1 MTLFNYWHYIAV
13 LIILV
18 VFVLAIRQI
27 LNSPNKKLVKPMIF
41 SVVLV
46 TSLATFLAIT
56 VIDKYTK
63 KVGVY
68 KLKNKRL
75 LSTEQIIYTGL
86 VKNEGNHEIGKV
98 YLEIKLVNKG
108 HVTGTVKGTSFYET
122 SDFWDFLG
130 GMNKV
135 KKPQSIKKEFVVAK
149 NLEPG
154 QVKSFR
160 VYFRYPSHF
169 RSVSQFTEAFG
180 R

>member
-1 MTLFNYWHYIAV
+1 MTLFNYWHYIT
-13 LIILV
+13 LFIILV
-18 VFVLAIRQI
+18 VFVLIVRQI
-27 LNSPNKKLVKPMIF
+27 FKGTNKKLVMPMIF

-63 KVGVY
+63 QVSLH

-86 VKNEGNHEIGKV
+86 VRNDGNHKIGKV

-108 HVTGTVKGTSFYET
+108 SAIGNVKGSSFYQT

-135 KKPQSIKKEFVVAK
+135 KRPQSIKKEFVVAK
-149 NLEPG
+149 NLKPG

-160 VYFRYPSHF
+160 VYFRYPAYF
-169 RSVSQFTEAFG
+169 RSVSQFSEVTG